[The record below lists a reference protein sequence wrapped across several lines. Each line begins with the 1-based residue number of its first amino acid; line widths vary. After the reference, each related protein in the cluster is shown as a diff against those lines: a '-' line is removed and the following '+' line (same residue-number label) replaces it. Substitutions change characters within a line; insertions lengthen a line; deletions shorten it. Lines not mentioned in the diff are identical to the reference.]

1 MMMTTTTT
9 KNYIFSRHYL
19 NIHFHAKAWGV
30 LFLLL
35 FIPLFASAQSVE
47 GTSYY
52 LPKAVARFTIKVEKT
67 QYTSGRLATYAPRY
81 LKKNV
86 QQEPTVTYR
95 LIGMDMTQL
104 AVPDT
109 AKHFQLIIEKKR
121 SINKVT
127 RGDNGQ
133 LLAINADAQPME
145 VVTPTF
151 TPAPRP
157 RPINPKDL
165 MSEEILNAG
174 SNAKMAELTAR
185 EIYDIRDSRNQLSR
199 GEADFM
205 PKDGTQ
211 LRMMLANL
219 DRQEQG
225 LSQLFEGVVTRDTTW
240 TTIDFLPTTEGQ
252 EVLFRLSKH
261 LGLVDKDDLSG
272 VPYYINVE
280 DHHTAATQQPAP
292 ANKKEDKNDIG
303 LRVSQPG
310 KITMTVHCDNQ
321 TIGTYELS
329 APQFGTVE
337 SLIGDLFGRKNSSRI
352 ILDPL
357 TGSIRTIEAIP
368 VD

>member
-1 MMMTTTTT
+1 MITTKTT
-9 KNYIFSRHYL
+9 KNNIFPQQHFISRPL
-19 NIHFHAKAWGV
+19 GKTLSSLI
-30 LFLLL
+30 LLL
-35 FIPLFASAQSVE
+35 FFPLFASAQSVE

-52 LPKAVARFTIKVEKT
+52 LPKAVARFTVKVEKT
-67 QYTSGRLATYAPRY
+67 QYTPGRFSLYAYRY

-86 QQEPTVTYR
+86 QQEASESYR
-95 LIGMDMTQL
+95 LIGIDMTQL
-104 AVPDT
+104 ATPDT
-109 AKHFQLIIEKKR
+109 AKHFNLILDKKR
-121 SINKVT
+121 SISKISRAN
-127 RGDNGQ
+127 NGQ
-133 LLAINADAQPME
+133 LLAINTDAQPME
-145 VVTPTF
+145 VNIPTF

-157 RPINPKDL
+157 PRINPKDL

-225 LSQLFEGVVTRDTTW
+225 LSQLFEGIVTKDTTW
-240 TTIDFLPTTEGQ
+240 TTIDFIPTTEGQ

-261 LGLVDKDDLSG
+261 LGLVDNDDLAG
-272 VPYYINVE
+272 TPYYINVK
-280 DHHTAATQQPAP
+280 DNHTVAVPQPDP

-303 LRVSQPG
+303 LRVNQPG
-310 KITMTVHCDNQ
+310 KITLTVGNGIQ

-329 APQFGTVE
+329 APQFGTIE
-337 SLIGDLFGRKNSSRI
+337 SLSGDLFGKKQTSKI

-357 TGSIRTIEAIP
+357 TGSIRAIEAIP
-368 VD
+368 VE